1 MKLLK
6 QNVSNWSNV
15 APFLDTICLPV
26 YRYKMKQKEL
36 QLEEAHL
43 ITYITDE
50 LEKRLSG
57 RMLLLPAFSLFSSDD
72 KLLTHILDCLNKE
85 LVDSGFHY
93 SFMVI
98 IEGNWGLGNE
108 DASFHVLNISK
119 DADKEAELEQVYGQ
133 ILSIWQSG

>member
-6 QNVSNWSNV
+6 QNVSNWSDV

-26 YRYKMKQKEL
+26 YRYKMEQKEL

-72 KLLTHILDCLNKE
+72 KLLTHTLDHLNKE

-93 SFMVI
+93 SFVVI
-98 IEGNWGLGNE
+98 IEGNWRLENE
-108 DASFHVLNISK
+108 DASFRVLNINK
-119 DADKEAELEQVYGQ
+119 DATKEAELEQVYGQ